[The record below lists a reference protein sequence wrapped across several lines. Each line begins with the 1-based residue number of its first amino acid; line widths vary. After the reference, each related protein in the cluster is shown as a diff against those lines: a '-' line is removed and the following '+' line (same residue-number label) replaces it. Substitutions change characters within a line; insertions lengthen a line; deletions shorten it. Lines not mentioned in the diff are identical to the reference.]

1 MAPFKLLIAP
11 AIIVLLVTHPVKAQ
25 IIPTTSPDDYIN
37 TIQTAVPFLLIPTDA
52 RSASLGNSGLATSPD
67 AGSIYLNAAKL
78 AFIPEKNPF
87 GLSISY
93 LPWLSEM
100 IDGLYIA
107 DISTFIKLDDEQA
120 LSLGTR
126 YFSLGNLT
134 ITSATGNVISEF
146 RPNELTVDAAYARKL
161 SPNFSAG
168 LTLKYIYS
176 NLTTLPGF
184 TANDNQPVQD
194 IAGDISLF
202 YSNAISEKSDLNVGL
217 AIKNIGGKM
226 WYTNI
231 ITKDYLPTNLGIGL
245 GYSYDI
251 TPNHQISISG
261 EVNKLLV
268 PTPDTTDVD
277 PANGIFDFREY
288 SMMQGM
294 LTSFSDAPQGFSEE
308 IDEINYRAGLEYL
321 MNKIFAARAGYYYE
335 APSKGGRQYFTFGAG
350 IQYSS
355 FALDLGYQ
363 SPIGNQNSHLN
374 KTFSMTLQI
383 LIDKS

>member
-1 MAPFKLLIAP
+1 MYPSKLFPVFILV
-11 AIIVLLVTHPVKAQ
+11 IIFSANTNAQ

-37 TIQTAVPFLLIPTDA
+37 TIQTAVPFLLVPTDA
-52 RSASLGNSGLATSPD
+52 RSAALGNSGLATSPD
-67 AGSIYLNAAKL
+67 AGSIFLNAAKL

-93 LPWLSEM
+93 LPWLSELVE
-100 IDGLYIA
+100 GFYIA

-126 YFSLGNLT
+126 YFSLGTLT
-134 ITSATGNVISEF
+134 FTSATGNVISEF

-202 YSNAISEKSDLNVGL
+202 YTNSISEKSELNAGL
-217 AIKNIGGKM
+217 VIKNIGGKM

-245 GYSYDI
+245 GYSYNI
-251 TPNHQISISG
+251 AQNHQISISG

-268 PTPDTTDVD
+268 PTPDTADID

-288 SMMQGM
+288 SAMQGM

-321 MNKIFAARAGYYYE
+321 MYEIFAARVGYFYE
-335 APSKGGRQYFTFGAG
+335 APSKGGRQYFTLGAG

-363 SPIGNQNSHLN
+363 SPIGNQNSVLN

>member
-1 MAPFKLLIAP
+1 MYPSKLFPVFILV
-11 AIIVLLVTHPVKAQ
+11 IIFSANTNAQ

-37 TIQTAVPFLLIPTDA
+37 TIQTAVPFLLVPTDA
-52 RSASLGNSGLATSPD
+52 RSAALGNSGLATSPD

-93 LPWLSEM
+93 LPWLSELVE
-100 IDGLYIA
+100 GFYIA
-107 DISTFIKLDDEQA
+107 DISTYIKLDDEQA

-202 YSNAISEKSDLNVGL
+202 YTNSISEKSELNAGL
-217 AIKNIGGKM
+217 VIKNIGGKM

-231 ITKDYLPTNLGIGL
+231 ITKGYLPTNLGIGL
-245 GYSYDI
+245 GYSYNI
-251 TPNHQISISG
+251 AQNHQISISG

-268 PTPDTTDVD
+268 PTPDTADID

-288 SMMQGM
+288 SAMQGM

-321 MNKIFAARAGYYYE
+321 MYEIFAARVGYFYE
-335 APSKGGRQYFTFGAG
+335 APSKGGRQYFTLGAG

-363 SPIGNQNSHLN
+363 SPIGNQNSVLN

>member
-1 MAPFKLLIAP
+1 MYPSKLFPVFILV
-11 AIIVLLVTHPVKAQ
+11 IIFSANTNAQ

-37 TIQTAVPFLLIPTDA
+37 TLQTAVPFLLVPTDA
-52 RSASLGNSGLATSPD
+52 RSAALGNFGLATSPD

-93 LPWLSEM
+93 LPWLSELVE
-100 IDGLYIA
+100 GFYIA

-126 YFSLGNLT
+126 YFSLGTLT
-134 ITSATGNVISEF
+134 FTSATGNVISEF
-146 RPNELTVDAAYARKL
+146 RPNELTVDAVYARKL
-161 SPNFSAG
+161 SPDFSAG

-202 YSNAISEKSDLNVGL
+202 YTNSISEKSELNAGL
-217 AIKNIGGKM
+217 VIKNIGGKM

-245 GYSYDI
+245 GYSYNI
-251 TPNHQISISG
+251 AQNHQISISG

-268 PTPDTTDVD
+268 PTPDTADID

-288 SMMQGM
+288 SAMQGM

-335 APSKGGRQYFTFGAG
+335 APSKGGRQYFTLGAG

-363 SPIGNQNSHLN
+363 SPIGNQNSVLN

>member
-1 MAPFKLLIAP
+1 MYPSKLFPVFILV
-11 AIIVLLVTHPVKAQ
+11 IIFSANTNAQ

-37 TIQTAVPFLLIPTDA
+37 TIQTAVPFLLVPTDA
-52 RSASLGNSGLATSPD
+52 RSAALGNSGLATSPD

-93 LPWLSEM
+93 LPWLSELVE
-100 IDGLYIA
+100 GFYIA

-202 YSNAISEKSDLNVGL
+202 YTNSISEKSELNAGL
-217 AIKNIGGKM
+217 VIKNIGGKM

-245 GYSYDI
+245 GYSYNI
-251 TPNHQISISG
+251 AQNHQISISG

-268 PTPDTTDVD
+268 PTPDTADID

-288 SMMQGM
+288 SAMQGM

-321 MNKIFAARAGYYYE
+321 MYKIFTARVGYFYE
-335 APSKGGRQYFTFGAG
+335 APSKGGRQYFTLGAG

-363 SPIGNQNSHLN
+363 SPIGNQNSVLN

>member
-1 MAPFKLLIAP
+1 MYPSKLFPVFILV
-11 AIIVLLVTHPVKAQ
+11 IIFSANTNAQ

-37 TIQTAVPFLLIPTDA
+37 TIQTAVPFLLVPTDA
-52 RSASLGNSGLATSPD
+52 RSAALGNSGLATSPD

-93 LPWLSEM
+93 LPWLSELVE
-100 IDGLYIA
+100 GFYIA

-126 YFSLGNLT
+126 YFSLGTLT
-134 ITSATGNVISEF
+134 FTSATGNVISEF

-202 YSNAISEKSDLNVGL
+202 YTNSISEKSELNAGL
-217 AIKNIGGKM
+217 VIKNIGGKM

-245 GYSYDI
+245 GYSYNI
-251 TPNHQISISG
+251 AQNHQISISG

-268 PTPDTTDVD
+268 PTPDTADID

-288 SMMQGM
+288 SAMQGM

-321 MNKIFAARAGYYYE
+321 MYKIFAARVGYFYE
-335 APSKGGRQYFTFGAG
+335 APSKGGRQYFTLGAG

-363 SPIGNQNSHLN
+363 SPIGNQNSVLN

>member
-1 MAPFKLLIAP
+1 MYPSKLFPVFILV
-11 AIIVLLVTHPVKAQ
+11 IIFSANTNAQ

-37 TIQTAVPFLLIPTDA
+37 TIQTAVPFLLVPTDA
-52 RSASLGNSGLATSPD
+52 RSAALGNSGLATSPD

-93 LPWLSEM
+93 LPWLSELVE
-100 IDGLYIA
+100 GFYIA

-126 YFSLGNLT
+126 YFSLGTLT
-134 ITSATGNVISEF
+134 FTSATGNVISEF

-202 YSNAISEKSDLNVGL
+202 YTNSISEKSELNAGL
-217 AIKNIGGKM
+217 VIKNIGGKM

-245 GYSYDI
+245 GYSYNI
-251 TPNHQISISG
+251 AQNHQISISG

-268 PTPDTTDVD
+268 PTPDTADID

-288 SMMQGM
+288 SAMQGM

-321 MNKIFAARAGYYYE
+321 MYEIFAARVGYFYE
-335 APSKGGRQYFTFGAG
+335 APSKGGRQYFTLGAG

-363 SPIGNQNSHLN
+363 SPIGNQNSVLN

>member
-1 MAPFKLLIAP
+1 MYPSKLFPVFILV
-11 AIIVLLVTHPVKAQ
+11 IIFSANTNAQ

-37 TIQTAVPFLLIPTDA
+37 TIQTAVPFLLVPTDA
-52 RSASLGNSGLATSPD
+52 RSAALGNSGLATSPD

-93 LPWLSEM
+93 LPWLSELVE
-100 IDGLYIA
+100 GFYIT

-126 YFSLGNLT
+126 YFSLGTLT
-134 ITSATGNVISEF
+134 FTSATGNVISEF

-202 YSNAISEKSDLNVGL
+202 YTNSISEKSELNAGL
-217 AIKNIGGKM
+217 VIKNIGGKM

-245 GYSYDI
+245 GYSYNI
-251 TPNHQISISG
+251 AQNHQISISG

-268 PTPDTTDVD
+268 PTPDTADID

-288 SMMQGM
+288 SAMQGM

-321 MNKIFAARAGYYYE
+321 MYKIFAARVGYFYE
-335 APSKGGRQYFTFGAG
+335 APSKGGRQYFTLGAG

-363 SPIGNQNSHLN
+363 SPIGNQNSVLN

>member
-1 MAPFKLLIAP
+1 MYPSKLFPVFILV
-11 AIIVLLVTHPVKAQ
+11 IIFSANTNAQ

-37 TIQTAVPFLLIPTDA
+37 TIQTAVPFLLVPTDA
-52 RSASLGNSGLATSPD
+52 RSAALGNSGLATSPD

-93 LPWLSEM
+93 LPWLSELVE
-100 IDGLYIA
+100 GFYIA

-202 YSNAISEKSDLNVGL
+202 YTNSISEKSELNAGL
-217 AIKNIGGKM
+217 VIKNIGGKM

-245 GYSYDI
+245 GYSYNI
-251 TPNHQISISG
+251 AQNHQISISG

-268 PTPDTTDVD
+268 PTPDTADID

-288 SMMQGM
+288 SAMQGM

-321 MNKIFAARAGYYYE
+321 MYEIFAARVGYFYE
-335 APSKGGRQYFTFGAG
+335 APSKGGRQYFTLGAG

-363 SPIGNQNSHLN
+363 SPIGNQNSVLN

>member
-1 MAPFKLLIAP
+1 MYPSKLFPIFILV
-11 AIIVLLVTHPVKAQ
+11 IIFSSNTNAQ
-25 IIPTTSPDDYIN
+25 IIPTTSPDEYIN

-52 RSASLGNSGLATSPD
+52 RSASLANSGLATTPD

-78 AFIPEKNPF
+78 AFIPETNPF

-93 LPWLSEM
+93 LPWLS
-100 IDGLYIA
+100 DLVPDLYIA
-107 DISTFIKLDDEQA
+107 DISAFIKTDDNQA
-120 LSLGTR
+120 ISIGTR
-126 YFSLGNLT
+126 YFSLGTLT
-134 ITSATGNVISEF
+134 ITSANGNVLNEF
-146 RPNELTVDAAYARKL
+146 RPTELTVDAAYARKL
-161 SPNFSAG
+161 SPDFSAA

-184 TANDNQPVQD
+184 TANNNQPVQD

-202 YSNAISEKSDLNVGL
+202 YSNSISEKSDFSFGL

-226 WYTNI
+226 LYTST

-245 GYSYDI
+245 GYAYEI
-251 TPNHQISISG
+251 APNHEISITG

-268 PTPDTTDVD
+268 PTPDTADSN
-277 PANGIFDFREY
+277 PKNNILDFREY
-288 SMMQGM
+288 SAMQGM

-308 IDEINYRAGLEYL
+308 IDEINYRAGVEYL
-321 MNKIFAARAGYYYE
+321 MHKIFTARVGYFYE
-335 APSKGGRQYFTFGAG
+335 APSKGGRQYCTLGAG
-350 IQYSS
+350 IKYSS

-363 SPIGNQNSHLN
+363 APIGNQNSTLN

>member
-1 MAPFKLLIAP
+1 MYPSKLFPVFILV
-11 AIIVLLVTHPVKAQ
+11 IIFSANTNAQ

-37 TIQTAVPFLLIPTDA
+37 TIQTAVPFLLVPTDA
-52 RSASLGNSGLATSPD
+52 RSAALGNSGLATSPD

-93 LPWLSEM
+93 LPWLSELVE
-100 IDGLYIA
+100 GFYIA

-202 YSNAISEKSDLNVGL
+202 YTNSISEKSELNAGL
-217 AIKNIGGKM
+217 VIKNIGGKM

-245 GYSYDI
+245 GYSYNI
-251 TPNHQISISG
+251 AQNHQISISG

-268 PTPDTTDVD
+268 PTPDTADID

-288 SMMQGM
+288 SAMQGM

-321 MNKIFAARAGYYYE
+321 MYKIFAARVGYFYE
-335 APSKGGRQYFTFGAG
+335 APSKGGRQYFTLGAG

-363 SPIGNQNSHLN
+363 SPIGNQNSVLN

>member
-161 SPNFSAG
+161 SPDFSAG

-202 YSNAISEKSDLNVGL
+202 YSNTISEKSDLNVGL

-335 APSKGGRQYFTFGAG
+335 APSKGGRKYFTFGAG

>member
-1 MAPFKLLIAP
+1 MYPSKLFPVFILV
-11 AIIVLLVTHPVKAQ
+11 IIFSANTNAQ

-37 TIQTAVPFLLIPTDA
+37 TIQTAVPFLLVPTDA
-52 RSASLGNSGLATSPD
+52 RSAALGNSGLATSPD

-93 LPWLSEM
+93 LPWLSELVE
-100 IDGLYIA
+100 GFYIA

-134 ITSATGNVISEF
+134 FTSATGNVISEF

-202 YSNAISEKSDLNVGL
+202 YTNSISEKSELNAGL
-217 AIKNIGGKM
+217 VIKNIGGKM

-245 GYSYDI
+245 GYSYNI
-251 TPNHQISISG
+251 AQNHQISISG

-268 PTPDTTDVD
+268 PTPDTADID

-288 SMMQGM
+288 SAMQGM

-321 MNKIFAARAGYYYE
+321 MYEIFAARVGYFYE
-335 APSKGGRQYFTFGAG
+335 APSKGGRQYFTLGAG

-363 SPIGNQNSHLN
+363 SPIGNQNSVLN

>member
-1 MAPFKLLIAP
+1 MYPSKLFPVFILV
-11 AIIVLLVTHPVKAQ
+11 IIFSANTNAQ

-37 TIQTAVPFLLIPTDA
+37 TIQTAVPFLLVPTDA
-52 RSASLGNSGLATSPD
+52 RSAALGNSGLATSPD

-93 LPWLSEM
+93 LPWLSELVE
-100 IDGLYIA
+100 GFYIA
-107 DISTFIKLDDEQA
+107 DISTYIKLDDEQA

-202 YSNAISEKSDLNVGL
+202 YTNSISEKSELNAGL
-217 AIKNIGGKM
+217 VIKNIGGKM

-245 GYSYDI
+245 GYSYNI
-251 TPNHQISISG
+251 AQNHQISISG

-268 PTPDTTDVD
+268 PTPDTADID

-288 SMMQGM
+288 SAMQGM

-321 MNKIFAARAGYYYE
+321 MYEIFAARVGYFYE
-335 APSKGGRQYFTFGAG
+335 APSKGGRQYFTLGAG

-363 SPIGNQNSHLN
+363 SPIGNQNSVLN